1 MLICHSY
8 HLKYYTLYGIDC
20 NTILQKKALE
30 HVQEECILSMKLIE
44 INTFCMADLGCSS
57 GPNAL
62 LAAENIITTLE
73 AKYLSAGNINPVP
86 QFQVFF
92 NDLPSN
98 DFNTLFRTLQLHPVH
113 VTDRINATGNI
124 VAARS
129 YFAAGVAGLLYE
141 RLFPD
146 KSLHFVHSAFSLHW
160 LSQVCFDIIPGVY
173 ICLFCH

>member
-8 HLKYYTLYGIDC
+8 YLKYYTLYEIDC
-20 NTILQKKALE
+20 NAILQKKALQ

-44 INTFCMADLGCSS
+44 INTFCIADLGCSS
-57 GPNAL
+57 VPNAL

-113 VTDRINATGNI
+113 VTDRIN
-124 VAARS
+124 
-129 YFAAGVAGLLYE
+129 
-141 RLFPD
+141 
-146 KSLHFVHSAFSLHW
+146 
-160 LSQVCFDIIPGVY
+160 
-173 ICLFCH
+173 